1 MFLSVDHGKQESRE
15 PYSVSQIQILDVLP
29 FGRIAV
35 SRSRSAAGCQRIKP
49 AGGSTIATGVT

>member
-15 PYSVSQIQILDVLP
+15 PYSVSQILDVLP